1 MKYVV
6 QNFTSVCSTLISE
19 VTIRNLSLL
28 LPPVQENRNNT
39 EKRVFGMKT
48 EHIYNNWGPNRLN
61 GQKRRIKRS
70 EGKTV

>member
-1 MKYVV
+1 MY
-6 QNFTSVCSTLISE
+6 LWEGGGPISE

-48 EHIYNNWGPNRLN
+48 EHIYNNSGPNRLN
-61 GQKRRIKRS
+61 GQKRRIERS
-70 EGKTV
+70 KGESV

>member
-1 MKYVV
+1 MGV
-6 QNFTSVCSTLISE
+6 QKKGHMGGGPISE

-48 EHIYNNWGPNRLN
+48 EHIYNNRGPNRSN
-61 GQKRRIKRS
+61 GQKRQIKRS
-70 EGKTV
+70 KGESV